1 MAMKKQL
8 AQIQSLDD
16 DFQQQVRIELDQKTK
31 PPGSLGRLEDLAAQV
46 AGIQQR
52 IKPYIELA
60 QVFVIAGDHG
70 IAHEGVSAYPQAV
83 TAQMVLN
90 FLSGGAAICV
100 LAKANDAKVTVIDA
114 GVAEIIP
121 THENLLDR
129 KIAFG
134 TKNFLHELAMS
145 AEQVETALQHGKT
158 LCENLP
164 KQGAVVFGEMG
175 IANTTSASAL
185 MHGLTGLPI
194 EACVGRGTGVDDH
207 GVALKQ
213 KVIVQAFKKYA
224 ASSDARELL
233 SRYGGFEIA
242 MICGAMLGAAQSR
255 QVIIVDGFIA
265 SAAACLAIR
274 MQPEVQSYMV
284 FSHVSA
290 EAPHRALLESIGAKA
305 LLDWEL
311 RLGEGSGA
319 ILVLPLLRSACA
331 MLSNM
336 ATFASAGVSGKTSE

>member
-1 MAMKKQL
+1 MAMTKAL

-31 PPGSLGRLEDLAAQV
+31 PPGSLGRLEDLAVQL

-52 IKPYIELA
+52 LKPHIDSA

-83 TAQMVLN
+83 TAQMVHN

-100 LAKANDAKVTVIDA
+100 LAKANDAQVTVVDA

-129 KIAFG
+129 KIALG

-145 AEQVETALQHGKT
+145 AEQVETALQHGKA

-164 KQGAVVFGEMG
+164 RYGSVIFGEMG

-185 MHGLTGLPI
+185 MHGLTGLAL
-194 EACVGRGTGVDDH
+194 EACVGRGTGVDDN

-213 KVIVQAFKKYA
+213 KVIAQAFKKYA
-224 ASSDARELL
+224 TSNDPRELL

-274 MQPEVQSYMV
+274 LQPEVQSYMV

-305 LLDWEL
+305 LLDWDM